1 LSCEQIKSGKWIFP
15 LLAICVL
22 VSRAASGSPILSG
35 SVTEVIDGDT
45 IRVSLQ
51 DGKSETVRYIGID
64 TPETHHPQKGV
75 EELGF
80 EAGKINSELVL
91 NRRVRLETDVESRD
105 RFGRLLAYVW
115 LEDGGEP
122 TMVNETLLRKGFA
135 MIFTIPPNLRYTA
148 LFRKAFADARETRE
162 GLWKR
167 ASGRVFSPAQVW
179 AELPSLAGR
188 FITFSIMIDSI
199 SESSRRYTLNP
210 PEGNSALVIYKSD
223 SRLFGPISGLRGKTL
238 KVVGK
243 VIAGFSGG
251 EIVLADPAQIISVE

>member
-1 LSCEQIKSGKWIFP
+1 MKSRNWAFLILP
-15 LLAICVL
+15 VCILAL
-22 VSRAASGSPILSG
+22 WASSGSSSSPLITG
-35 SVTEVIDGDT
+35 FVTEVIDGDT

-51 DGKSETVRYIGID
+51 DGKAETVRYIGID
-64 TPETHHPQKGV
+64 TPETHHPHKGV
-75 EELGF
+75 EELGI
-80 EAGKINSELVL
+80 EAGKVNSELVL
-91 NRRVRLETDVESRD
+91 HRRVRLETDVESRD

-115 LEDGGEP
+115 LEDCGET

-148 LFRKAFADARETRE
+148 LFRKAFADAREAHD

-167 ASGRVFSPAQVW
+167 AYPRIFSPAQVW

-188 FITFSIMIDSI
+188 FITLSITVDGI
-199 SESSRRYTLNP
+199 SESSRRYMLNP

-223 SRLFGPISGLRGKTL
+223 SGRFGPISGFKGKTL

-243 VIAGFSGG
+243 VISGFSGS
-251 EIVLADPAQIISVE
+251 EIVLADPAQIVSVE